1 MSALLALQLGF
12 KIWMVVDSI
21 QRLGVGSW
29 WPYFIFFFPFGS
41 WIYFFVEKLPTVNLQ
56 APSFRRPP
64 SIEALRYVFQD
75 SPSVENEVRLA
86 AALYDAGEIAEAR
99 EHYAAIAVRDDAYLR
114 AHYGLGLTA
123 MAREDWAEAV
133 ASFQRVIELERG
145 YADWRVWLDLADA
158 QRRGGDPPAAIESLR
173 QLQRTRPRMD
183 HSLELARALDINDQ
197 KAEAREALERAL
209 QDYEHAPS
217 HVKRSTRRWAREAG
231 ALLGELR
238 KA

>member
-1 MSALLALQLGF
+1 MSVLLALQLGF

-21 QRLGVGSW
+21 QRLGLGSW

-41 WIYFFVEKLPTVNLQ
+41 WIYFFVEKLPTMNLQ

-64 SIEALRYVFQD
+64 SIETLRYAFQD
-75 SPSVENEVRLA
+75 SPSIENQVRLA
-86 AALYDAGEIAEAR
+86 AALYNAGEIAEAC
-99 EHYAAIAVRDDAYLR
+99 EHYAAIVVRDDAYVR

-123 MAREDWAEAV
+123 LARERWAEAV
-133 ASFQRVIELERG
+133 SSFQRVIEQERG
-145 YADWRVWLDLADA
+145 YADWRAWLDLADA
-158 QRRGGDPPAAIESLR
+158 QRSGGDPTAAIETLR
-173 QLQRTRPRMD
+173 QLQRTRPRLG
-183 HSLELARALDINDQ
+183 HALELARALDGDGQ
-197 KAEAREALERAL
+197 KVEAGEVLERAL
-209 QDYEHAPS
+209 QDHEHAPH

>member
-1 MSALLALQLGF
+1 MSVLLTLQLGF

-21 QRLGVGSW
+21 QRLGLGSW

-41 WIYFFVEKLPTVNLQ
+41 WIYFYVEKLPTMNLR

-64 SIEALRYVFQD
+64 SLETLRYAFQD

-86 AALYDAGEIAEAR
+86 AALYDAGEFAEAR
-99 EHYAAIAVRDDAYLR
+99 ERYAAIVARDDAYVR

-123 MAREDWAEAV
+123 LARERWAEAV

-158 QRRGGDPPAAIESLR
+158 QRSGGDPKAAIETLR
-173 QLQRTRPRMD
+173 QLQRTRPRMG
-183 HSLELARALDINDQ
+183 HALELARALDSDGQ
-197 KAEAREALERAL
+197 KAEAGEILERAL
-209 QDYEHAPS
+209 EDYEHAPP
-217 HVKRSTRRWAREAG
+217 HVRRHSRRWAREAG
-231 ALLGELR
+231 AFLGELR